1 MDDPDVRR
9 MMMDLGPGRRDVVST
24 PEADGKGRIV
34 RADPRVERSIKERD
48 EERRARIINGV
59 PQDLKGPEK
68 EKAVLLGKWN
78 TLEDINARDSGLEL
92 RCNGQGHR
100 AQLEANL
107 HQKQG
112 YGPESRL
119 GEERQMYLSQRG
131 PSGNFGGNNYVTTP
145 RPTRAFDNQNS
156 IPRSLPSSRSI
167 IQPPTGPRSANLN
180 RAPDPRAA
188 HGVTRFVNGQRLER
202 PATATRPRTG
212 PSTLI
217 TQTPTKPKAP
227 SAAPNTLAS
236 PSGVLRSFQ
245 NGVPRAPAAPSLQS
259 KPSTTILTPSTSTA
273 TRNTVTAP
281 AAPRLPASKAPT
293 VTTSPL
299 DAATTRTTATTS
311 AASRLPAGLAP
322 ATTPSPL
329 DDAKTQVCINI
340 ARDFAANP
348 GPKCDAYYQ
357 KHPDQRFT
365 LKQEQIR
372 LVKSIYGMVKN
383 PEKHE
388 VAEYFALHK
397 DRLWIYEECIKA
409 GAMVE
414 KGLIEEVDTRCT
426 DPYATSYHI
435 NKGAK
440 HFFKVKPVT
449 DAAPPASVKG
459 GMSSSA
465 AEEMGIKDAEAKV
478 EDEKRRQARLE
489 SARKELE
496 REEEAEEKDRL
507 ERKKRAT
514 AAVEKSSKPITKSV
528 SGSAV
533 KTVDITNSVPSS
545 NSMPGSFPQLVA
557 TSATADKLTTDN
569 QGTLSAV
576 FMSVAG
582 KLVDEQSWPIKLA
595 ADLKFTIQAKS
606 EVDVGKVIAEVE
618 RLARRLGVSGLGEAR
633 VNASIAMGMRC
644 ASAHNAKEARI
655 VQREDGVFE
664 EED

>member
-1 MDDPDVRR
+1 MADPDVRR
-9 MMMDLGPGRRDVVST
+9 MMMDLGPGRRDAVST

-68 EKAVLLGKWN
+68 EKAVLLGRWN
-78 TLEDINARDSGLEL
+78 TLEDTNARDSGLEL

-119 GEERQMYLSQRG
+119 GEERQMYLSQRT

-156 IPRSLPSSRSI
+156 TPRSLPPSRST
-167 IQPPTGPRSANLN
+167 IQPPTGPRSANVN

-188 HGVTRFVNGQRLER
+188 HGVTRFVNGQRVER
-202 PATATRPRTG
+202 PPTATRSRTG

-236 PSGVLRSFQ
+236 PSGVLRSFS
-245 NGVPRAPAAPSLQS
+245 NGVPRAPAAPSLPS
-259 KPSTTILTPSTSTA
+259 KSSSTVLTPSTVPRTTA
-273 TRNTVTAP
+273 TALIPNT
-281 AAPRLPASKAPT
+281 
-293 VTTSPL
+293 
-299 DAATTRTTATTS
+299 TTRTTATVLTPNTTTRATATTS

-329 DDAKTQVCINI
+329 DDATTQVCINI

-348 GPKCDAYYQ
+348 GPKSDAYYQ

-414 KGLIEEVDTRCT
+414 KGLTEEVDARCT

-440 HFFKVKPVT
+440 HFFKAKPVT

-465 AEEMGIKDAEAKV
+465 AEETEIKDAATKAEA
-478 EDEKRRQARLE
+478 EKRRQARLE
-489 SARKELE
+489 SAGKELE
-496 REEEAEEKDRL
+496 REQEAEEKDRL

-514 AAVEKSSKPITKSV
+514 PAVEKSSKPVTKSV
-528 SGSAV
+528 SESAV
-533 KTVDITNSVPSS
+533 KTVGINKSAPSS
-545 NSMPGSFPQLVA
+545 NSMPGSFPQEVA
-557 TSATADKLTTDN
+557 TTNKPTTDN

>member
-1 MDDPDVRR
+1 MDHPDVAR
-9 MMMDLGPGRRDVVST
+9 MKMDLGIGRRDVVST
-24 PEADGKGRIV
+24 PQADGKGRV
-34 RADPRVERSIKERD
+34 MRVDPRIERSIKEKD
-48 EERRARIINGV
+48 EERRARIINGA

-68 EKAVLLGKWN
+68 EKAVLLAKWN
-78 TLEDINARDSGLEL
+78 TLEDASARDSGLEL

-100 AQLEANL
+100 AQVEANV

-119 GEERQMYLSQRG
+119 GEERQMYLSRRAT
-131 PSGNFGGNNYVTTP
+131 SGNFGGNNYVTTP
-145 RPTRAFDNQNS
+145 RSTRAFDNQNS
-156 IPRSLPSSRSI
+156 TPRSLPPSRST
-167 IQPPTGPRSANLN
+167 IQPPTGPRSANVN

-188 HGVTRFVNGQRLER
+188 HGVTRFVNGQRTER

-236 PSGVLRSFQ
+236 PSGVLRSFP
-245 NGVPRAPAAPSLQS
+245 NGVPRATTAPSLQS
-259 KPSTTILTPSTSTA
+259 KPSTTFLTPSTSTA
-273 TRNTVTAP
+273 TRSLVTVP
-281 AAPRLPASKAPT
+281 AAPRLSAPKAPT
-293 VTTSPL
+293 MTTSPL

-311 AASRLPAGLAP
+311 AAPRLPAGLAP

-329 DDAKTQVCINI
+329 DDATTQVYLNV

-357 KHPDQRFT
+357 KHPNQRFT

-372 LVKSIYGMVKN
+372 LVKAIYGMVKN

-397 DRLWIYEECIKA
+397 DRLWIYEECVKA

-414 KGLIEEVDTRCT
+414 KGLIEEVDARCT

-440 HFFKVKPVT
+440 HFFKAKPVT
-449 DAAPPASVKG
+449 DAAPSSSVKG
-459 GMSSSA
+459 DTSSSA
-465 AEEMGIKDAEAKV
+465 VKETEIKDVATKFEA
-478 EDEKRRQARLE
+478 EKRRQARLE
-489 SARKELE
+489 AARKELE

-507 ERKKRAT
+507 ERKKRA
-514 AAVEKSSKPITKSV
+514 AEKSSKPVTKSA
-528 SGSAV
+528 SESAV
-533 KTVDITNSVPSS
+533 KTVDINKSAPSS
-545 NSMPGSFPQLVA
+545 NSMPGSFPREVA
-557 TSATADKLTTDN
+557 TSAAADKPTTDN

-618 RLARRLGVSGLGEAR
+618 RLARRLGVSGLAEAR

-644 ASAHNAKEARI
+644 ASAHNSKEARI
-655 VQREDGVFE
+655 VQKEDGVFE

>member
-78 TLEDINARDSGLEL
+78 TLEDTNARDSGLEL

-119 GEERQMYLSQRG
+119 GEERQMYLSQRA
-131 PSGNFGGNNYVTTP
+131 PSGNFGSNNYVTTS

-156 IPRSLPSSRSI
+156 TPRSLPPSRST
-167 IQPPTGPRSANLN
+167 IQPPTGPRSANVN

-188 HGVTRFVNGQRLER
+188 HGVTRFVNGHRVER

-217 TQTPTKPKAP
+217 TQAQTPTKPKAP

-236 PSGVLRSFQ
+236 PSGVLRSFS

-259 KPSTTILTPSTSTA
+259 KPSSTVLTPSTVPRTTA
-273 TRNTVTAP
+273 TALIPNTTTRTA
-281 AAPRLPASKAPT
+281 AT
-293 VTTSPL
+293 VLTPST
-299 DAATTRTTATTS
+299 TTRTTATTS

-329 DDAKTQVCINI
+329 DDATTQVCINI

-357 KHPDQRFT
+357 KHPEQRFT

-409 GAMVE
+409 GATVE
-414 KGLIEEVDTRCT
+414 KGLIEEVDARCT

-435 NKGAK
+435 NRGAK
-440 HFFKVKPVT
+440 HFFKAKPVT
-449 DAAPPASVKG
+449 DTAPPASVKG
-459 GMSSSA
+459 GTSSGA
-465 AEEMGIKDAEAKV
+465 AEETGIKDAATKV
-478 EDEKRRQARLE
+478 EAEKRRQARLQ

-507 ERKKRAT
+507 ELKKRAT
-514 AAVEKSSKPITKSV
+514 PAVEKSSKPVTKSM
-528 SGSAV
+528 SESAV
-533 KTVDITNSVPSS
+533 KTVDINKSAPSS
-545 NSMPGSFPQLVA
+545 NSLPGSFPQELA
-557 TSATADKLTTDN
+557 TSATANKLTTDN

-595 ADLKFTIQAKS
+595 ADPKFTIQAKS

-655 VQREDGVFE
+655 VQKEDGVFE
-664 EED
+664 EEN